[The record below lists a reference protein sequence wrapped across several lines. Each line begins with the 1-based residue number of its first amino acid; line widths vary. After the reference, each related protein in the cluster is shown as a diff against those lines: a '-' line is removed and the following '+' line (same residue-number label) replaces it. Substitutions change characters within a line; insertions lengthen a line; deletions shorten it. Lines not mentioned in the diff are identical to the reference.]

1 MARAKLGENMDWA
14 LDGIASQIETITGSQ
29 GVCHWENLGSQQ
41 NRLRQAIAPE
51 TTPSDI
57 VYPHNQAEL
66 AGVIACAHRNN
77 WRVLPC
83 GSGSKIS
90 WGFPANIQLVVS
102 TERMHQVVQHAVGD
116 LTVTVESGARFA
128 DVQNTLA
135 TVGQFLALDP
145 TAAATATMGGIVA
158 TGDTGSLRQR
168 YGGVRDQLLGLTFV
182 RADGQI
188 AKAGGRVVKNVAGYD
203 LMKLFTGSFGTL
215 GIISQ
220 VTFRV
225 YPLPEASQTVVLTGE
240 AGAMAQAT
248 NTLRASALTPTA
260 IDLLSVH
267 LVTSLGIGQGWGLI
281 VRFQSLPES
290 VKEQSNRLLA
300 VGQQLGLQ
308 GAVYSAGDEA
318 ELWQKLREKMA
329 ASTVELVITCK
340 IGVLPTAAIATL
352 TELNRVIPGPGMGL
366 IHAGSG
372 LGVLR
377 FDRVDVKTLLQL
389 RSVCEAGGG
398 FLTVL
403 EAPIALKQCMD
414 VWGYGGNAVEIMRR
428 IKQQFD
434 PEGILSPGRF
444 VGGI

>member
-1 MARAKLGENMDWA
+1 MT
-14 LDGIASQIETITGSQ
+14 IASQIETIVGSEQ
-29 GVCHWENLGSQQ
+29 GICHWELGVSQQ
-41 NRLRQAIAPE
+41 KRLLQAIAPG
-51 TTPSDI
+51 TTPSYI

-66 AGVIACAHRNN
+66 AGVMACAHQNK

-83 GSGSKIS
+83 GSGSKLG
-90 WGFPANIQLVVS
+90 WGFPASDVQLVVS
-102 TERMHQVVQHAVGD
+102 TERLNEVVQHAVGD
-116 LTVTVESGARFA
+116 LTVTVESGTKFA

-145 TAAATATMGGIVA
+145 TAPATATMGGIVA
-158 TGDTGSLRQR
+158 TSDTGSLRQR
-168 YGGVRDQLLGLTFV
+168 YGGVRDQLLGITFV

-225 YPLPEASQTVVLTGE
+225 YPLPKASQTVVLAGE
-240 AGAMAQAT
+240 ANAMAQAT

-260 IDLLSVH
+260 VDLLSAH

-300 VGQQLGLQ
+300 VGQQLGLE
-308 GAVYSAGDEA
+308 GVVRSGSDEA
-318 ELWQKLREKMA
+318 ELWQNLRVKMD
-329 ASTVELVITCK
+329 ASIAEPVVTCK
-340 IGVLPTAAIATL
+340 IGVLPNAAIATL
-352 TELNRVIPGPGMGL
+352 TELDRVMPGQGMGL

-372 LGVLR
+372 LGMLR
-377 FDRVDVKTLLQL
+377 FDSADVKMLLQM

-403 EAPIALKQCMD
+403 EAPIALKQSVD
-414 VWGYGGNAVEIMRR
+414 VWGYSGNAVEIMRR